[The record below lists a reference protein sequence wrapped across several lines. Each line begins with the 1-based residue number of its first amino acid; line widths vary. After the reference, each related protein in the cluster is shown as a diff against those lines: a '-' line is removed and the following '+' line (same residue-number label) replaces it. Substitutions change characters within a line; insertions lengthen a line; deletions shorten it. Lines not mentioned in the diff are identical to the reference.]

1 MFLERILIGNL
12 WNVVLIC
19 AIFALKHFVRNRIS
33 LRFQYYSWYVLLVS
47 LLLPFF
53 PSYLWEEWTFATHN
67 TPQSLATYNL
77 TSSNTVVTNSTQW
90 LEDATQLIIGDDG
103 NTHIKF
109 YILVMWFIGVL
120 TILAFYWCGSYRL
133 RQIQNFAMPPSKNVQ
148 DIFDKC
154 CQKLR
159 IRKKIH
165 IRQSRFITVP
175 VSFGWKKP
183 FVVLPKQGI
192 EKLPASELE
201 NVVMHELTH
210 IRHGD
215 LITNYLFCGIQA
227 LCWFNPM
234 VWLAFRQMRQDRE
247 AYCDWAV
254 LNELCDE
261 NARIAYGQT
270 ILNFATVNQTHFHTA
285 NGLCQNKEQLKY
297 RLEQIVNYQKDT
309 TWKKISGRFL
319 ICILTS
325 ICAFQVPVLA
335 ICVENSDDYYMPA
348 DSDSLSISEGDW
360 NTFFSDV
367 EGCAV
372 VYDINAEQ
380 YTVFNK
386 SEITH
391 RVPPCSTFKIYSAL
405 NALEQGVIS
414 PSNNTLLWDGNN
426 REFVTWNQ
434 NQNLFS
440 AMNQSANWYFQ
451 SLDQTAGVEQL
462 SEFYRS
468 INYGNTVIGSD
479 AEYYWNGSAL
489 KISALEQ
496 VELLVNLYTNSWGFN
511 EENVAAVKNSIL
523 LSISDNTALYGKT
536 GTGRIDSTNVAGWF
550 VGYVE
555 QSENTYF
562 FAVYLCSDT
571 GADGATATQIT
582 MDILSSMGVK
592 ISHFKETQ

>member
-12 WNVVLIC
+12 WNAVLIC

-53 PSYLWEEWTFATHN
+53 PSYLWKEWTFATHN
-67 TPQSLATYNL
+67 TSQSLATYNL

-133 RQIQNFAMPPSKNVQ
+133 RQIQNFAMPPSINVQ

-227 LCWFNPM
+227 LCC
-234 VWLAFRQMRQDRE
+234 V
-247 AYCDWAV
+247 
-254 LNELCDE
+254 
-261 NARIAYGQT
+261 
-270 ILNFATVNQTHFHTA
+270 ILNS
-285 NGLCQNKEQLKY
+285 LC
-297 RLEQIVNYQKDT
+297 
-309 TWKKISGRFL
+309 KKIFL
-319 ICILTS
+319 
-325 ICAFQVPVLA
+325 F
-335 ICVENSDDYYMPA
+335 
-348 DSDSLSISEGDW
+348 
-360 NTFFSDV
+360 
-367 EGCAV
+367 
-372 VYDINAEQ
+372 
-380 YTVFNK
+380 
-386 SEITH
+386 
-391 RVPPCSTFKIYSAL
+391 
-405 NALEQGVIS
+405 
-414 PSNNTLLWDGNN
+414 
-426 REFVTWNQ
+426 
-434 NQNLFS
+434 
-440 AMNQSANWYFQ
+440 
-451 SLDQTAGVEQL
+451 
-462 SEFYRS
+462 
-468 INYGNTVIGSD
+468 
-479 AEYYWNGSAL
+479 
-489 KISALEQ
+489 
-496 VELLVNLYTNSWGFN
+496 
-511 EENVAAVKNSIL
+511 
-523 LSISDNTALYGKT
+523 LYGSI
-536 GTGRIDSTNVAGWF
+536 R
-550 VGYVE
+550 
-555 QSENTYF
+555 
-562 FAVYLCSDT
+562 
-571 GADGATATQIT
+571 ATP
-582 MDILSSMGVK
+582 LK
-592 ISHFKETQ
+592 